1 MLIIAHRGCSYP
13 GYNQNTIRSFKKVM
27 DQGAP
32 AVEFDVQV
40 TQDQEL
46 VIVHN
51 LDLTEVSTGTG
62 VVSGST
68 KNYIRSL
75 WAGKPEQGQDKI
87 PLLQELIDLAAS
99 YPPERRAVLHLEL
112 KGPGS
117 GLVTRDLLTQV
128 LEAGTL
134 RPQDFFISSFLWKE
148 LDPIRESFP
157 QIPFALLAGAI
168 DRLGFIQ
175 SNPQVEPW
183 IPQIFAY
190 PMELYMLP
198 KDKTLD
204 QLDQRFNQVGC
215 PAEVQR
221 PIAEICEQSWS
232 GQFYTQ
238 ELIDAAVSR
247 GAYSLNLWHLSVQ
260 ESFVHRAH
268 QAGLKVFVYTVNDET
283 EVRRLQAIGADGF
296 FTDFYELFLGFA
308 KKGVGLGKD
317 ENG

>member
-13 GYNQNTIRSFKKVM
+13 GYNQNTIRAFKKVM

-68 KNYIRSL
+68 KDYIRSL
-75 WAGKPEQGQDKI
+75 WAGNPDRGQDPI
-87 PLLQELIDLAAS
+87 PLLQELIDLAAT
-99 YPPERRAVLHLEL
+99 YPPTNRAVLHLEL

-117 GLVTRDLLTQV
+117 GQVTRDLLAQV

-134 RPQDFFISSFLWKE
+134 RPEDFFISSFLWQE
-148 LDPIRESFP
+148 LDPLRQSFP

-175 SNPQVEPW
+175 AHPQAEPW
-183 IPQIFAY
+183 IPSIFAY
-190 PMELYMLP
+190 PMELFMLP

-204 QLDQRFNQVGC
+204 QLNHRFAQVGC
-215 PAEVQR
+215 PQEIQQ
-221 PIAEICEQSWS
+221 PIRTICQQSWS
-232 GQFYTQ
+232 GEFYTQ
-238 ELIDAAVSR
+238 DLIEAATTR
-247 GAYSLNLWHLSVQ
+247 GAYSLNLWHLSVH
-260 ESFVHRAH
+260 ESLVQRAH
-268 QAGLKVFVYTVNDET
+268 QAGLKVFVYTVNDVQ
-283 EVRRLQAIGADGF
+283 EVQRLQSIGVDGF
-296 FTDFYELFLGFA
+296 FTDFYQDFL
-308 KKGVGLGKD
+308 
-317 ENG
+317 